1 MATNKMRLTYRGA
14 MKCYLIFCTIVD
26 CGCRTCDTYGMI
38 PLDRSEKSIMFDIC
52 WDHQMMM
59 NLIPWSDLE
68 TASVRDLDLYVCGW
82 KQNTKW
88 LDSVVVAGKMCK
100 ISVEIF
106 CPIKWAPV
114 VYQQCYAR
122 HQHYHHQ
129 HHHHQHHCQQQKLP
143 QQQPPQQYKP
153 FYYQQQ
159 PPQQYKSL
167 YYQQQPP
174 RQYMSLYHQQQ
185 PPQQY
190 SSLYYQQQPP
200 QQQKSHLRRMSSV
213 ATSVLGEVVKEKLL
227 EAAFELT
234 IDLGVQ
240 FFLGC

>member
-26 CGCRTCDTYGMI
+26 CGCRTCNAFINCEIIHFTDSLGDTYGMI

-52 WDHQMMM
+52 ADHQMMM

-106 CPIKWAPV
+106 CPIMWAPV

-122 HQHYHHQ
+122 
-129 HHHHQHHCQQQKLP
+129 
-143 QQQPPQQYKP
+143 
-153 FYYQQQ
+153 
-159 PPQQYKSL
+159 
-167 YYQQQPP
+167 
-174 RQYMSLYHQQQ
+174 
-185 PPQQY
+185 
-190 SSLYYQQQPP
+190 
-200 QQQKSHLRRMSSV
+200 
-213 ATSVLGEVVKEKLL
+213 EVVKEKLL
-227 EAAFELT
+227 EAAFDLT